1 MALYN
6 ISTKQEFKEK
16 VLDNP
21 KLVLVDFWASWCP
34 PCVAM
39 TPHLEAVG
47 KDLDSIADVVKID
60 IENRPDTVEAQM
72 LAAEYGVQSIPNM
85 PVFAKGREVE
95 RFIGMTPKAQ
105 LAKVLIDLS
114 QTT

>member
-16 VLDNP
+16 VLDNS

-39 TPHLEAVG
+39 TPHLEAIG

-60 IENRPDTVEAQM
+60 IEDRPDTVEAQM
-72 LAAEYGVQSIPNM
+72 LAAGYGVRSIPNM
-85 PVFAKGREVE
+85 PVFVNGREVK
-95 RFIGMTPKAQ
+95 RLVGLMPKAQ
-105 LAKVLIDLS
+105 LAKMLIDLT
-114 QTT
+114 Q

>member
-16 VLDNP
+16 VLDNS

-39 TPHLEAVG
+39 TPHIEAIG

-60 IENRPDTVEAQM
+60 IEDRPDTVEAQM
-72 LAAEYGVQSIPNM
+72 LAAEYGVRSIPNM
-85 PVFAKGREVE
+85 PVFANGREVK
-95 RFIGMTPKAQ
+95 RLVGLTPKAQ
-105 LAKVLIDLS
+105 LAKMLIDLT
-114 QTT
+114 Q